1 MDMNGMEGRGKAWSV
16 GRVNK
21 MSGNVE
27 RMMEENRGAGMKGL
41 ELAKKYYETYGRPLI
56 FEQFSDI
63 ADQAAAGL
71 VGYGSECFGFDD
83 AISVDHD
90 YGPSFCIWLPRETY
104 RQYGKEMQAAYDA
117 LPKEFMGFSERVE
130 EEQGK
135 GRVGVLCLEDF
146 YLEILGRDSA
156 PETAAAW
163 FAVSEAALATATNG
177 AVFEDP
183 CGVFTGIREGLLAY
197 YPREVWLKK
206 LAESLA
212 KAAQAGQ
219 YNYARAMKRGE
230 RVAAELAL
238 TEFVKEAMQIVYLL
252 NKKYA
257 PFYKWMHRGM
267 KELAV
272 CGEIGDML
280 SLLYQIPDPAAA
292 WEGTAPTD
300 YLYHLNTDDGR
311 VLVIEAVCNVLVQT
325 LNEMGLSDRQD
336 NFLQN
341 HVGEVL
347 GKI

>member
-1 MDMNGMEGRGKAWSV
+1 MIRK
-16 GRVNK
+16 
-21 MSGNVE
+21 
-27 RMMEENRGAGMKGL
+27 
-41 ELAKKYYETYGRPLI
+41 
-56 FEQFSDI
+56 QFSGITERI
-63 ADQAAAGL
+63 ATGL

-83 AISVDHD
+83 EISRDHD
-90 YGPSFCIWLPRETY
+90 YGPSFCIWLPREVY
-104 RQYGKEMQAAYDA
+104 RQYGEQMQAAYDA
-117 LPKEFMGFSERVE
+117 LPKEFMGCAARVE

-135 GRVGVLCLEDF
+135 GRVGVLCMEDF
-146 YLEILGRDSA
+146 YLGILGRDSVPGMA
-156 PETAAAW
+156 EEW
-163 FAVSEAALATATNG
+163 FAVAEPALATATNG
-177 AVFEDP
+177 EVFEDS
-183 CGVFTGIREGLLAY
+183 CGKFTEIREGLLAY

-212 KAAQAGQ
+212 RAAQAGQ

-230 RVAAELAL
+230 RIAAEIAL

-267 KELAV
+267 KALAV
-272 CGEIGDML
+272 CSEIGDML

-292 WEGTAPTD
+292 WEGVTPTD
-300 YLYHLNTDDGR
+300 YLYHLNTEDGR

-341 HVGEVL
+341 HVEEIL
-347 GKI
+347 GKLAK